1 MATKRQRSNGEGSVY
16 ERKDKDGRILGYRGA
31 YFARTSNGA
40 RKRFYVSGKTK
51 TEVKVKLRKATA
63 DRDDGLVFDAENLTV
78 GKFLEHWL
86 PDSVKDTVKQAT
98 YECYER
104 LMHLHHLPTL
114 GPVKL

>member
-51 TEVKVKLRKATA
+51 TEVKAKLRKATA

-78 GKFLEHWL
+78 GKFLERWL
-86 PDSVKDTVKQAT
+86 PDSVKDTVKQTT
-98 YECYER
+98 YEC
-104 LMHLHHLPTL
+104 
-114 GPVKL
+114 